1 MGKEILKRALEYE
14 NYLVLLIIPVFL
26 FILTNLVKGDT
37 GYWTQF
43 WWMFPIA
50 VVIATVVNTV
60 GISGAAL
67 FVPFFAIVFPLLAF
81 GLTPGQSVM
90 LGLITESFGISS
102 STMAFMRFGLVDTK
116 IAFRSLTWAIPVVI
130 ISSVASFYFPEKMI
144 YFLISLALFLSVYS
158 LGHSERIKAFADE
171 LASKKTLAV
180 THQHRATP
188 ENVTLTDRNGKIYNY
203 CRCAYR
209 IRLFG
214 YSLGGIFQGIS
225 GFGIGEMGVVSMI
238 VSGIPAKVGVG
249 TNHIIV
255 AGTAIVA
262 SATHLLRASATGS
275 VETPWNIIAMT
286 VPAVIIGG
294 QIAPY
299 VAARLNTILLEKVL
313 SVIFVILAIALI
325 YIGIR

>member
-1 MGKEILKRALEYE
+1 MLKRILDKALEYE
-14 NYLVLLIIPVFL
+14 NYLILLIIPIFL
-26 FILTNLVKGDT
+26 FILTGLVKGDAD
-37 GYWTQF
+37 YWTEF
-43 WWMFPIA
+43 WWMFPVAI
-50 VVIATVVNTV
+50 VIATVVNTV

-67 FVPFFAIVFPLLAF
+67 FVPFFALVFPAFAF

-102 STMAFMRFGLVDTK
+102 STFAFMRFGLVDK
-116 IAFRSLTWAIPVVI
+116 KMAFRSLTGAVPVVI
-130 ISSVASFYFPEKMI
+130 ISSVVSFYFPEKLI
-144 YFLISLALFLSVYS
+144 YFLISLALFISVYS
-158 LGHSERIKAFADE
+158 LGHTERIKAFAEE
-171 LASKKTLAV
+171 LASKKGLTV
-180 THQHRATP
+180 THQHKATP
-188 ENVTLTDRNGKIYNY
+188 ENVTLTDRNGKVYNY

-214 YSLGGIFQGIS
+214 YSLGGIFQGMS

-262 SATHLLRASATGS
+262 STAHLIGSSAGGS
-275 VETPWNIIAMT
+275 ATPWNIIAMT

-294 QIAPY
+294 QLAPY
-299 VAARLNTILLEKVL
+299 VAAKMNTAVLEKVL
-313 SVIFVILAIALI
+313 SVLFIVLAIALL
-325 YIGIR
+325 YIGFR

>member
-1 MGKEILKRALEYE
+1 MLKRISDKTLEYE
-14 NYLVLLIIPVFL
+14 NYLILLIIPIFL
-26 FILTNLVKGDT
+26 FILIRLVKGDVD
-37 GYWTQF
+37 YWTEF
-43 WWMFPIA
+43 WWMFPVAI
-50 VVIATVVNTV
+50 VIATVVNTV

-67 FVPFFAIVFPLLAF
+67 FVPFFALVFPALAF

-102 STMAFMRFGLVDTK
+102 STFAFMRFGLIDK
-116 IAFRSLTWAIPVVI
+116 KMAFRSLTGAVPVVI
-130 ISSVASFYFPEKMI
+130 ISAVASFYFPEKMI
-144 YFLISLALFLSVYS
+144 YFLISLALLISVYS
-158 LGHSERIKAFADE
+158 LGHAERIKAFAEE
-171 LASKKTLAV
+171 LASKKSLTV
-180 THQHRATP
+180 THQHKRPP
-188 ENVTLTDRNGKIYNY
+188 ENVTLTDRNGKVYNY

-225 GFGIGEMGVVSMI
+225 GFGIGEMGMVSMI

-262 SATHLLRASATGS
+262 SIAHLISSSAGGS
-275 VETPWNIIAMT
+275 ATPWNIIAMT

-294 QIAPY
+294 QLAPY
-299 VAARLNTILLEKVL
+299 VAAKMNTAVLEKVL
-313 SVIFVILAIALI
+313 SILFIILAIALL
-325 YIGIR
+325 YIGFR